1 MNARR
6 RRGFL
11 IAAGVLLL
19 VAAVWSLFLSGG
31 TGAALASTLN
41 SYGYALIADDIYPA
55 GEWKDTS
62 IQALLSDAELTA
74 AISASKQAGFPS
86 DVTKTG
92 TVTLVMANVENDV
105 ITLYLVDGE
114 IELAFVQAA
123 GSDAVK
129 PLGAEAN
136 LE

>member
-6 RRGFL
+6 RKGFL

-31 TGAALASTLN
+31 AGAALASKLN
-41 SYGYALIADDIYPA
+41 SYGYTLTADDLYPA

-62 IQALLSDAELTA
+62 IKTLLSGAELGP

-86 DVTKTG
+86 DVDKTG
-92 TVTLVMANVENDV
+92 TVTLVMANVGGDDV
-105 ITLYLVDGE
+105 ITIYLVNGE
-114 IELAFVQAA
+114 IELAFVQVT
-123 GSDAVK
+123 GTDAVK
-129 PLGAEAN
+129 VLGSK
-136 LE
+136 

>member
-11 IAAGVLLL
+11 IAAGALLL

-31 TGAALASTLN
+31 AGAALANTLN
-41 SYGYALIADDIYPA
+41 SYSYTLTADDLYPA
-55 GEWKDTS
+55 GEWKNTNVKT
-62 IQALLSDAELTA
+62 LLSDAELTA
-74 AISASKQAGFPS
+74 AISVSKQAGFSS

-92 TVTLVMANVENDV
+92 TVTLVMANVGGNDV

-114 IELAFVQAA
+114 IELAFVQVT

-129 PLGAEAN
+129 ALGA
-136 LE
+136 